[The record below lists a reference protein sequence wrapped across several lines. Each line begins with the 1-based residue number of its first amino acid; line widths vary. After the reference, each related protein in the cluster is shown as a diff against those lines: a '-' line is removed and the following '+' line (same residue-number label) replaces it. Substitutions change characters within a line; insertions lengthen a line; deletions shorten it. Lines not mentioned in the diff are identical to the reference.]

1 MSEDGAEATFAPG
14 QDLSSQETHLSVET
28 TEEFFTVHYD
38 IVALG
43 GYESHSVELTSLDS
57 AMRNASQLSR
67 SGSVEPSSIR
77 VTSHKVMTTSPIN
90 HPLTAEVPPPAPK
103 RRTPAKR

>member
-14 QDLSSQETHLSVET
+14 QDMSSQETHLSVET

-43 GYESHSVELTSLDS
+43 GYQSHSVEVASLDS
-57 AMRNASQLSR
+57 AMKNATQLSR

-77 VTSHKVMTTSPIN
+77 VTSHKVMTTSPTN
-90 HPLTAEVPPPAPK
+90 HPLIAEVPPAAPK

>member
-43 GYESHSVELTSLDS
+43 GYESHSVELASLDS
-57 AMRNASQLSR
+57 AMKNASQLSR

-90 HPLTAEVPPPAPK
+90 HPIIEE
-103 RRTPAKR
+103 TPHQRHEEKPQHE

>member
-28 TEEFFTVHYD
+28 VEQFFTVHYD
-38 IVALG
+38 MVALG
-43 GYESHSVELTSLDS
+43 GYESHSIELSSLEA
-57 AMRNASQLSR
+57 AMRNARQLSK
-67 SGSVEPSSIR
+67 SGSVEPASNK
-77 VTSHKVMTTSPIN
+77 VTSHKVITTPPVKHPI
-90 HPLTAEVPPPAPK
+90 TAEAPPSAPK

>member
-14 QDLSSQETHLSVET
+14 QDLSSQETHLSIET
-28 TEEFFTVHYD
+28 TTEFFTVHYD

-43 GYESHSVELTSLDS
+43 GYESHSIELSSLDA
-57 AMRNASQLSR
+57 AMRNAAQLSR
-67 SGSVEPSSIR
+67 SGSVEPSSIK
-77 VTSHKVMTTSPIN
+77 VTSHSVITTVPVN
-90 HPLTAEVPPPAPK
+90 HPLVAEVPPPAPK